1 MKKCFSRL
9 QMKITVCILLFVIL
23 PVMCLNLLLQ
33 FHLER
38 QILKNTDFAFENAVI
53 NVDNTLKTLLREM
66 GVTLNLLS
74 TDSSLY
80 TALESP
86 KETFHDELRAK
97 IAIDGITAQFQRYVF
112 YCTVDFLILD
122 RQQTAYSTYYIKDSG
137 FLDTD
142 TAAAYLSSIKEN
154 DLNYTYFSAS
164 MRNLGKD
171 SDDTVLCIGKNIRNY
186 KKQYLGQAVLIVDED
201 KLFRILQTST
211 LYTDSINLLCNQEG
225 TIISAKDK
233 ALIGSSYSSYIG
245 DKEDYYI
252 LSYPLY
258 NKWTFTS
265 LIRRTDLYKDSSYSS
280 FFMFADILVTLCF
293 TAAILLILH
302 SFLKPVRTLKE
313 LMLNVENGD
322 FSCRFSSNTSDELAD
337 LGISFNHMTEKLAI
351 LFERTQT
358 QQRKLLEQ
366 ENEKERF
373 RYMVLQSQINPHL
386 MFNTLNN
393 IKWMALLNHDLPVA
407 NTIASF
413 GRLLEKT
420 LKSGNDHFT
429 IREELEYIKE
439 YLQVMQLHIPRK
451 ISLDIQVQED
461 SLFDC
466 LILKMLFQPIMENSI
481 LHGFQNQPP
490 NPSISIYI
498 KQEKDM
504 LICRLKDNGIGMT
517 QTRLAGIYDCRDTSR
532 KLSHSIGL
540 SNTKERLKLFYGNQA
555 SMHISSAPG
564 EGTEVTFSLPI
575 QKTPASLS

>member
-1 MKKCFSRL
+1 MKKFFSRL
-9 QMKITVCILLFVIL
+9 QMKITVCILCFVIL
-23 PVMCLNLLLQ
+23 PVMCLNLILQ

-80 TALESP
+80 KALESQ
-86 KETFHDELRAK
+86 KSTYNDELRAK

-112 YCTVDFLILD
+112 YCAVDFLILD
-122 RQQTAYSTYYIKDSG
+122 RQQTAYSTYYIKDNS
-137 FLDTD
+137 FLNLDT
-142 TAAAYLSSIKEN
+142 TADYLASIKEN
-154 DLNYTYFSAS
+154 DLNYTFFSTS

-186 KKQYLGQAVLIVDED
+186 KKQYLGQAVLIVDEE
-201 KLFRILQTST
+201 KLFRILQSST
-211 LYTDSINLLCNQEG
+211 LYTDSINLLCNQEE

-233 ALIGSSYSSYIG
+233 SLIGSSYSSYLE

-265 LIRRTDLYKDSSYSS
+265 LIRKTDLYKDSSYSS
-280 FFMFADILVTLCF
+280 FFMLADILAALCF
-293 TAAILLILH
+293 IGAILLILH
-302 SFLKPVRTLKE
+302 SFLKPIRTLKE
-313 LMLNVENGD
+313 LMVNVENGD
-322 FSCRFSSNTSDELAD
+322 FSCRFFSDTSDELSD
-337 LGISFNHMTEKLAI
+337 LGTSFNHMTEKLAI
-351 LFERTQT
+351 LFERTQA

-393 IKWMALLNHDLPVA
+393 IKWMAILNHDQPVA
-407 NTIASF
+407 NTVASF

-439 YLQVMQLHIPRK
+439 YLQVMQLHIPQK
-451 ISLDIQVQED
+451 ITLHIHVQEP
-461 SLFDC
+461 SLYDC
-466 LILKMLFQPIMENSI
+466 LILKMLFQPVIENAI
-481 LHGFQNQPP
+481 LHGFKDNLP
-490 NPSISIYI
+490 NPSICIRIS
-498 KQEKDM
+498 QQDDL
-504 LICRLKDNGIGMT
+504 LICSIKDNGIGMT
-517 QTRLAGIYDCRDTSR
+517 EEQLVGIYDCQDTSR

-540 SNTKERLKLFYGNQA
+540 SNTKERLKLFYGKQA
-555 SMHISSAPG
+555 SLHVSSAPS

-575 QKTPASLS
+575 QKTPVPLS